1 MKKNILIA
9 SSIIL
14 LSSCVT
20 KKHHNELVEQALDSQ
35 EKIEKLEKEK
45 LELKENL
52 QKQLTAVKEEKVELA
67 GKYFSEKAKANF
79 LEQEVIEKEEKNK
92 ALQAKVSKNTE
103 SNTYD
108 LSVEIDKVSYSL
120 GANTAKGMSDQGLK
134 AIKFNAFA
142 QGFNDVYSNNPVKL
156 TPDQAQAALQGF
168 FNKTEENKINKQEI
182 KQTQPMNLE
191 NEIDKVSYSVAV
203 NIAQNIKSQ
212 GLTEINQSAFAQGIK
227 DVYESNTAKIDEA
240 EAQQILQS
248 FFQKQQEKQFIVAKE
263 AGENFLEFNA
273 KREEVTVL
281 PSGLQYEVI
290 KMGDGEKPTAESTVK
305 THYHGTLIDGDV
317 FDSSVERG
325 EPISFP
331 VGGVI
336 AGWTEAL
343 QLMPVGSK
351 WKLYCPSDLAYGERG
366 SPPRIGPHE
375 PLIFEV
381 ELLGIA
387 Q

>member
-351 WKLYCPSDLAYGERG
+351 WKLYIPYNLAYGERG
-366 SPPRIGPHE
+366 AGQKNWTLFCTS
-375 PLIFEV
+375 F
-381 ELLGIA
+381 
-387 Q
+387 

>member
-351 WKLYCPSDLAYGERG
+351 WKLYIPYNLAYGERG
-366 SPPRIGPHE
+366 AGQKIGPYSA
-375 PLIFEV
+375 LVFEV
-381 ELLGIA
+381 ELLGIE
-387 Q
+387 